1 MRTMRY
7 GVLAASGLIL
17 ASCAGAGTVAG
28 KPCPECR
35 FVAGNNANARV
46 AFEQSRWT
54 CHIGGKDVDCTAR
67 MSGACPACKA
77 AE

>member
-54 CHIGGKDVDCTAR
+54 CHIGGEDGDCTAP
-67 MSGACPACKA
+67 MSGGGPGRQA
-77 AE
+77 AG